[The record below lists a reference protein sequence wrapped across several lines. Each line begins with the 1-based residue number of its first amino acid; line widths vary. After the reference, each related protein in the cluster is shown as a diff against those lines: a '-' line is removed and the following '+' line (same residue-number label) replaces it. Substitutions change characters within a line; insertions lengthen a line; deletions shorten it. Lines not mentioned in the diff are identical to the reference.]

1 MRISSVAFD
10 DQGDLD
16 EQEAQALAVH
26 EAIEDELEGHVKQQ
40 WGRLKLVAGGAAV
53 AVVIGLLLLGT
64 GAPGIGAAVAGIG
77 VLGGVGGGAY
87 LNTREPDTTVQSIE
101 KGYWTGH
108 LVPDGDEAVLFDA
121 TESVQPQEFSLNLLD
136 NPDRAETVQ
145 QYLETMQ
152 DFPVVMTEETNVEEK
167 FVDTITTVRSEI
179 ENSET
184 RQISAPVIENGDPA
198 IETLSALTSR
208 ADREHIDA
216 GGVSLPR
223 EEAVNQVQKF
233 NEFETMADEDHGESV
248 LLDVSERSR
257 EIANELSG
265 LQETATELLNDH
277 VGTAGDMFGAISY
290 NFYCPD
296 CMEDDIESQLEVV
309 SQDGEWYCDTCRSNH
324 TPSDG
329 IPRHRIRD
337 GVVLDV
343 YDQLW
348 VEKDDQKRQIYEST
362 EDQKAELEEREFEQR
377 REEIRTVEERIKE
390 IRSKIRDMQT
400 KAKAKE
406 GTIDEIGQLMT
417 KYDRIK
423 QGRVNDFKQDVTDAF
438 EEIDAET
445 ERVLEET
452 EGLVDDRIEEAEKE
466 AQAKAEMMREEE
478 RQRHREQMAH
488 QEQLAQKQAAHR
500 EQVAQKQAA
509 HQEQVAQKQAAH
521 DSQLAANIAQ
531 THQDKPP
538 KKGE

>member
-1 MRISSVAFD
+1 MRVSSVAFG
-10 DQGDLD
+10 DQGDLN
-16 EQEAQALAVH
+16 EREAQALAAH

-40 WGRLKLVAGGAAV
+40 WTYLKLIAGGATV
-53 AVVIGLLLLGT
+53 AVVIGLVLLGT
-64 GAPGIGAAVAGIG
+64 GTPGIGAAVAGIG

-87 LNTREPDTTVQSIE
+87 LNTREPETTVQRVD

-108 LVPDGDEAVLFDA
+108 LVPDGDGAVLFDA
-121 TESVQPQEFSLNLLD
+121 TESVQPQEFSLNLLA

-145 QYLETMQ
+145 QHLETMQ
-152 DFPVVMTEETNVEEK
+152 DFPVVMTEETNVEQN
-167 FVDTITTVRSEI
+167 FVDTITEVRSEI
-179 ENSET
+179 ENSKT
-184 RQISAPVIENGDPA
+184 RQISAPVIQSGDPA
-198 IETLSALTSR
+198 IETLSTLTSR
-208 ADREHIDA
+208 ADLDHIDA

-223 EEAVNQVQKF
+223 EEAVNQVETF

-248 LLDVSERSR
+248 LLDVSEQSR

-277 VGTAGDMFGAISY
+277 IGTAGDMFGAISY

-296 CMEDDIESQLEVV
+296 CIEDDIQSQLEVL

-324 TPSDG
+324 TPG
-329 IPRHRIRD
+329 EGVPRHRIRD
-337 GVVLDV
+337 GVVLDI

-348 VEKDDQKRQIYEST
+348 VEKDDQKRQIYESI
-362 EDQKAELEEREFEQR
+362 EDQKAELREREFEQR

-423 QGRVNDFKQDVTDAF
+423 QERVDDFKQDVTDAF
-438 EEIDAET
+438 QEIDAET
-445 ERVLEET
+445 ERVMKET

-466 AQAKAEMMREEE
+466 AKEKAELMREEE

-488 QEQLAQKQAAHR
+488 R
-500 EQVAQKQAA
+500 EQVAQAQAA
-509 HQEQVAQKQAAH
+509 HQEQVAQAQAAHREEVAGKKAAH
-521 DSQLAANIAQ
+521 DSALASKIAL
-531 THQDKPP
+531 THHNKPS
-538 KKGE
+538 KRG